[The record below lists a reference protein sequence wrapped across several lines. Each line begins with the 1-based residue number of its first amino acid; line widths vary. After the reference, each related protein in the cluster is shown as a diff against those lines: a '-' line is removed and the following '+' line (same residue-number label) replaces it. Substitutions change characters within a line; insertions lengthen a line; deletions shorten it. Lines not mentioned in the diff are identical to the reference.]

1 LISSLTILL
10 TVNLFAVEGILLYGL
25 AFIAGLFLCI
35 TLVSVLVN
43 NKFISIRY
51 QSEYFFLAVILEIA
65 ITLLL
70 VDF

>member
-1 LISSLTILL
+1 MD
-10 TVNLFAVEGILLYGL
+10 GIVLYGF

-35 TLVSVLVN
+35 TFVSVLVN
-43 NKFISIRY
+43 NRLISIRY

>member
-1 LISSLTILL
+1 MD
-10 TVNLFAVEGILLYGL
+10 GIVLYGFD
-25 AFIAGLFLCI
+25 FIAGLLLSIIF
-35 TLVSVLVN
+35 VSVLVN
-43 NKFISIRY
+43 NRLISIRY

>member
-1 LISSLTILL
+1 M
-10 TVNLFAVEGILLYGL
+10 EGILLYGV

-35 TLVSVLVN
+35 TFVSVLVN

>member
-1 LISSLTILL
+1 M
-10 TVNLFAVEGILLYGL
+10 EGILLYGL
-25 AFIAGLFLCI
+25 AFLAGLFLCI
-35 TLVSVLVN
+35 TFVSVLVN
-43 NKFISIRY
+43 NRFISIRY